1 MRYLT
6 PTDCESRRKNNEL
19 TIIDVREKYEYQICD
34 TGFRNLPM
42 AEITNDVSILS
53 KETVYAIMCR
63 SGKRA
68 EALVNLL
75 ETEYGFKNLY
85 IIEGGLIA
93 WANEINSTLQI
104 D

>member
-1 MRYLT
+1 MRYIS
-6 PTDCESRRKNNEL
+6 PSDCESRRKNNEL
-19 TIIDVREKYEYQICD
+19 TIIDIREKYEFEICN
-34 TGFRNLPM
+34 TGFKNIPM
-42 AEITNDVSILS
+42 AEITNDVSNLP
-53 KETVYAIMCR
+53 KDALHAIMCR

-68 EALVNLL
+68 EALVNFL
-75 ETEYGFKNLY
+75 ETEYHFDNLL